1 MHRRFSPGFI
11 MNRPYFLTPMNKEVN
26 GKMSFSS
33 AEMTETERF
42 KQAAFI
48 ETVRV
53 SLSPPATQY

>member
-1 MHRRFSPGFI
+1 
-11 MNRPYFLTPMNKEVN
+11 MNKEVN